1 MGSLPKVQW
10 LYNVT
15 LLGFLS
21 GLAVTYR
28 LWIAESE
35 IPAFSLFPAIPSVV
49 STILSSVLAIS
60 LIVQLFFKRW
70 LLFPLLSV
78 GTVVALCLLDVNRFQ
93 PWVYF
98 YTVLLLIF
106 SLFPFQYYRFKSW
119 EPIIQAVKWVL
130 ILLLIW
136 SGLNK
141 LNMHY
146 FEQVAEYTVSGL
158 SPLLGVSESTLKYLA
173 WPVPV
178 IQIVSVLFL
187 FVGKL
192 KRIGLVALAITQ
204 LVAVVLINGLNGWNL
219 AVAPWNIT
227 VVALLIIGFSS
238 PHRGIT
244 LYSFKRFAFVKVLLI
259 TVGSLPLFQSVI
271 SVPPLNF
278 SLYSGKGLYGFVY
291 IEKSDQLEIAVP
303 KEAVIDVGTMY
314 MVDLVRWS
322 DQVYHLPLY
331 SSEQNFEL
339 LEKYFVANYPKQKVF
354 LKISGLEE

>member
-28 LWIAESE
+28 LWMAESE
-35 IPAFSLFPAIPSVV
+35 IPAFSLFPAIPGVV
-49 STILSSVLAIS
+49 STILSTVLVVS

-70 LLFPLLSV
+70 LLFPILSIV
-78 GTVVALCLLDVNRFQ
+78 TTVFLCLLDVNRFQ

-98 YTVLLLIF
+98 YVVLLLIF

-119 EPIIQAVKWVL
+119 EPIIQSVKWVL

-136 SGLNK
+136 SGFNK

-146 FEQVAEYTVSGL
+146 FEEVAEYTVSGL
-158 SPLLGVSESTLKYLA
+158 APIFGISASSLKYLA

-178 IQIVSVLFL
+178 IQIVGVLFL
-187 FVGKL
+187 FIGQL
-192 KRIGLVALAITQ
+192 KRIGLVALVVTQ
-204 LVAVVLINGLNGWNL
+204 LFAVVLINGVNGWNM
-219 AVAPWNIT
+219 AIAPWNLT
-227 VVALLIIGFSS
+227 VIALLIIGFSS
-238 PHRGIT
+238 AHRGVT
-244 LYSFKRFAFVKVLLI
+244 LYTFKRLPFLKVLLFS
-259 TVGSLPLFQSVI
+259 VGTLPFFQSII
-271 SVPPLNF
+271 SISPLNF
-278 SLYSGKGLYGFVY
+278 SLYSGKALYGFVY
-291 IEKSDQLEIAVP
+291 IEKNNLQKIDLPE
-303 KEAVIDVGTMY
+303 EAVIDVGTFY

-331 SSEQNFEL
+331 PSERNFEL
-339 LEKYFVANYPKQKVF
+339 LEKYFAANYPKQKVF
-354 LKISGLEE
+354 LQISRME